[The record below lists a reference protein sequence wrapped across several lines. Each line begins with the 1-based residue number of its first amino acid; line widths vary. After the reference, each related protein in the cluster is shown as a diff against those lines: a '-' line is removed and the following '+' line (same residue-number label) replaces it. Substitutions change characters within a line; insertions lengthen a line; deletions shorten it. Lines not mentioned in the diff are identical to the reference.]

1 MEGCKTVSTPL
12 DNNKALKKED
22 GSPKADES
30 KFRSLIGSLLY
41 LTATRPDIMYA
52 VSLLSRFML
61 DPSQVHYGA
70 AKRILSDW
78 AGSMDDMKS
87 TSGYAFTLGSG
98 IFSWASKK
106 QATVAQS
113 SAEAKYIAAAM
124 TTSQALWLKR
134 ILEDMG
140 EL

>member
-1 MEGCKTVSTPL
+1 
-12 DNNKALKKED
+12 
-22 GSPKADES
+22 
-30 KFRSLIGSLLY
+30 
-41 LTATRPDIMYA
+41 MYA
-52 VSLLSRFML
+52 VSLLSRFMH

-70 AKRILSDW
+70 AKRILRYLQGTKFYGIWYGVTSDSKLVGYTDSDW

-113 SAEAKYIAAAM
+113 SAEAEYIAAAM
-124 TTSQALWLKR
+124 TTSQAIWLKR

-140 EL
+140 ELQEEATKIYCDSKSV